1 MALTCKVEGC
11 TSNQW
16 GGGYCS
22 YHQWMRR
29 RKGGDMYVSKT
40 RSPKK
45 QAKLPLESKTRKK
58 EHVYYSQGCKQF
70 EAELREQNNGVI
82 YDFFTGLEIKGKI
95 TFHHIAG
102 RSGDFYLDKDFLVPA
117 ENDENDGHL
126 FWHHATIEQL
136 KAKPW
141 YEGFLI
147 RLKSKSTDAYNKEIR
162 RQDKAQPLNPKL
174 FENNDDLFG

>member
-1 MALTCKVEGC
+1 MPHTCKVEGC
-11 TSNQW
+11 SNPPFNEF
-16 GGGYCS
+16 CK
-22 YHQWMRR
+22 YHQFMLYKR
-29 RKGGDMYVSKT
+29 GGRLYK
-40 RSPKK
+40 PKKPK

-58 EHVYYSQGCKQF
+58 EHLYYSQGCKQL

-102 RSGDFYLDKDFLVPA
+102 RSGDFYLDKEFLVPA

-136 KAKPW
+136 KEKPW
-141 YEGFLI
+141 YEGFLA
-147 RLKSKSTDAYNKEIR
+147 RLKSKSIDAYNKEIR

-174 FENNDDLFG
+174 FEESEDLFA